1 MEKVIAV
8 DLGGTNIRAALFP
21 SPSPPY
27 SDIVKIPTEAD
38 EGADHIVNRIVTAV
52 RTIMPGSLAG
62 VRVGVGSPGPIDP
75 VRGVVLHAPNLKGF
89 VDFPL
94 KTRLEEA
101 LQCPIALG
109 NDADVACL
117 GEWGFG
123 AGRGTR
129 HMIFMTISTGIG
141 GGIIVDGKLVV
152 GGAGL
157 AGEIGHMIVDPG
169 GAMCGCGHR
178 GHLEA
183 LSSGPA
189 IARSA
194 KAKIEAGAPSRLAAV
209 LKQAGTLT
217 AEDVSHAAADGDQLA
232 CDVIAKAGYYV
243 GLHISNLAHALNPEA
258 FILGGGVINMG
269 ELFLGPVRAAVEE
282 SILHS
287 NYLKSMKIV
296 PALLGDDAGI
306 IGAMVLAT
314 NS

>member
-21 SPSPPY
+21 SPHPPY
-27 SDIVKIPTEAD
+27 SEIIKIPTEAD
-38 EGADHIVNRIVTAV
+38 QGADHIVQRIVTAV
-52 RTIMPGSLAG
+52 RSVVPGSLEG

-89 VDFPL
+89 IDFPL
-94 KTRLEEA
+94 KARLEEA
-101 LQCPIALG
+101 LHCPIALG

-129 HMIFMTISTGIG
+129 HMIYMTISTGIG

-157 AGEIGHMIVDPG
+157 GGEIGHMIVDPN

-189 IARSA
+189 IARA
-194 KAKIEAGAPSRLAAV
+194 AEAKIAAGAPSQLAAI
-209 LKQAGTLT
+209 LTEAGALT
-217 AEDVSHAAADGDQLA
+217 AEDVSKAANAGDQLA
-232 CDVIAKAGYYV
+232 RDVIAQAGHYV

-282 SILHS
+282 SILHA
-287 NYLKSMKIV
+287 NYLKSMKIL
-296 PALLGDDAGI
+296 PASLGDDAGI
-306 IGAMVLAT
+306 VGAMVLAT
-314 NS
+314 SE